1 MLLWNVAT
9 EEGRSQRELADALGL
24 PSSRI
29 VGLVDALENEG
40 LIERRPNAHDRRAR
54 ALHLTRVGRAAMR
67 QISAISETFEREQSR
82 GLTAGERASLV
93 RLLMKVAARQRLNPR
108 VHPGF

>member
-9 EEGRSQRELADALGL
+9 GEGRSQRELADALRL

-29 VGLVDALENEG
+29 VGLVDALESEG
-40 LIERRPNAHDRRAR
+40 LIERRPHARDRRAR
-54 ALHLTRVGRAAMR
+54 AIHLTPAGRAAMR
-67 QISAISETFEREQSR
+67 RIATIGSSFEQEQSR
-82 GLTAGERASLV
+82 GLTAAERATLV
-93 RLLMKVAARQRLNPR
+93 RLLTKVARSQKLAPR

>member
-29 VGLVDALENEG
+29 VGLVDALESEG
-40 LIERRPNAHDRRAR
+40 LIERRPNARDRRAR
-54 ALHLTRVGRAAMR
+54 AIHLTRTGRAAMR
-67 QISAISETFEREQSR
+67 RIAAISAAFEQEQSR
-82 GLTAGERASLV
+82 GLSAAERAVLV
-93 RLLMKVAARQRLNPR
+93 RLLTKVAQTQRLAPR